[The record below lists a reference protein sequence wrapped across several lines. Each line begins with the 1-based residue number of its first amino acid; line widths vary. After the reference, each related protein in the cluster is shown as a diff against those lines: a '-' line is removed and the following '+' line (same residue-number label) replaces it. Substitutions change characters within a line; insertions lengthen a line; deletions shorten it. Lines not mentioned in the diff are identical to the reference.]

1 LCTGRYLYRGRP
13 EECHTLNP
21 ADRALTPLGEAIGAM
36 QTVREAA
43 LRPSS
48 CDRYPYLPARMWTKA
63 KALADLV
70 ARYGA
75 RPVKTGGGR
84 WRMLSDR
91 DFSFRRGGVSRHMH
105 DEKPG
110 AAGS

>member
-1 LCTGRYLYRGRP
+1 
-13 EECHTLNP
+13 LNP

>member
-1 LCTGRYLYRGRP
+1 MPITCTQQSTRPCWGR
-13 EECHTLNP
+13 H
-21 ADRALTPLGEAIGAM
+21 GAM

-91 DFSFRRGGVSRHMH
+91 DFSFRRG
-105 DEKPG
+105 
-110 AAGS
+110 